1 MTDDPTLSVDE
12 LRARRAELTVID
24 VRTPGEFAGGH
35 VPGAHNIPLDRLD
48 EAEDALRVAAVRG
61 PLALVCASGNRSLT
75 ALRTLREAGIAAA
88 SVEGGTK
95 GWSEA
100 GHPLDRPALPEG
112 ARPRWPMERQVR
124 LAAGSLV
131 LLGLGTGLAFPRA
144 RLLSAGIGAGLVYSA
159 VSDTCGLAAVLS
171 KLPYNRGA
179 ACELRPTLDRL
190 THDG

>member
-1 MTDDPTLSVDE
+1 MSDDTTLTVDE
-12 LRARRAELTVID
+12 LRARRAELTLID
-24 VRTPGEFAGGH
+24 VRTPGEYAGGH

-48 EAEDALRVAAVRG
+48 EAEDTLRLAAARG

-75 ALRTLREAGIAAA
+75 ASRTLREAGIAAA
-88 SVEGGTK
+88 SVEGGTR
-95 GWSEA
+95 GWADA

-131 LLGLGTGLAFPRA
+131 LLGLGAGLAFPRA

-159 VSDTCGLAAVLS
+159 VSDSCGLAAVLA

-179 ACELRPTLDRL
+179 ACELSPVLDRL
-190 THDG
+190 ARDA